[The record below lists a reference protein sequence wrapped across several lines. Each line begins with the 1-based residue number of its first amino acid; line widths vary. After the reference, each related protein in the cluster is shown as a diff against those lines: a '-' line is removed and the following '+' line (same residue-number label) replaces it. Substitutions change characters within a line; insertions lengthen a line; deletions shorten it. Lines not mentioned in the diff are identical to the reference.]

1 MPRACSTMERL
12 SYYLYPHL
20 HFCDEPTH
28 ALEMHGIVLIE
39 RVELTCQS
47 AGGVIIVPYML
58 VIFCQ
63 MFESRQA
70 LALGETLPDR
80 HRQVPELTA
89 FVEQGQIE

>member
-1 MPRACSTMERL
+1 MRL
-12 SYYLYPHL
+12 CPYQVWLGNTATPHLHYL

-63 MFESRQA
+63 MLESWHA
-70 LALGETLPDR
+70 LTLGETLPDR
-80 HRQVPELTA
+80 H
-89 FVEQGQIE
+89 G

>member
-1 MPRACSTMERL
+1 VPRACSTMERL

-63 MFESRQA
+63 MLESWHA
-70 LALGETLPDR
+70 LTLGETLPDR
-80 HRQVPELTA
+80 YGCVPELTA
-89 FVEQGQIE
+89 LVQQGQIE